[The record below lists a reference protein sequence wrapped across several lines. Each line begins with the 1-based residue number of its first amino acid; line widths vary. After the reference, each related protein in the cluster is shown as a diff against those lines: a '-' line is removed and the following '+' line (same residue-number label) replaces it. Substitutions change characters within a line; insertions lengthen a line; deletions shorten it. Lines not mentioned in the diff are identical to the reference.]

1 MGYTAAIQHSRLTEG
16 LIKAARGDAAG
27 AEASYRGVLSS
38 ADADRDLSWE
48 TRAALAQL
56 RVLQGQPAEADA
68 EFQRAFAIIE
78 RSAADVQRTDHK
90 LSFYSRF
97 DEFQDA
103 YVEFLVSR
111 GDSRRALEVADRGR
125 AHLLREK
132 LREGLPPQALSAAQ
146 FQQSAGAMHAAI
158 LFYWLAPSRSF
169 VWAVSRTGI
178 ALAVLPGEDA
188 IAARVDAYQR
198 LVLRARDPLAEAAPD
213 ARWLY
218 DTLVLPVQSAVPPE
232 SRVVFVPDGALHRI
246 NPETLIAG
254 APAPHYWIEDVTISI
269 APSISVLATAPRAP
283 AGAGAS
289 RAILLIGDPLPSG
302 PEFPRLAHAAREIA
316 RISDQFAPDAR
327 TVYSG
332 AQADRH
338 AYLGSDAARYAF
350 IHFAAHGIANREA
363 PLESAVVL
371 SPTGDA
377 SKLYARDILRI
388 PIRADLVTI
397 SACSGAGSRTYAG
410 EGLVG
415 LTWAFLTSGAS
426 NVIAALWNVD
436 DASTAALMEDLYAR
450 LARGDAPAEALRRSQ
465 LTLVKSSSAYRKPFY
480 WAPFLTYTR
489 SPLPASVQTTAR
501 R

>member
-1 MGYTAAIQHSRLTEG
+1 
-16 LIKAARGDAAG
+16 
-27 AEASYRGVLSS
+27 
-38 ADADRDLSWE
+38 
-48 TRAALAQL
+48 
-56 RVLQGQPAEADA
+56 
-68 EFQRAFAIIE
+68 
-78 RSAADVQRTDHK
+78 
-90 LSFYSRF
+90 
-97 DEFQDA
+97 
-103 YVEFLVSR
+103 
-111 GDSRRALEVADRGR
+111 
-125 AHLLREK
+125 
-132 LREGLPPQALSAAQ
+132 
-146 FQQSAGAMHAAI
+146 
-158 LFYWLAPSRSF
+158 
-169 VWAVSRTGI
+169 
-178 ALAVLPGEDA
+178 
-188 IAARVDAYQR
+188 
-198 LVLRARDPLAEAAPD
+198 VLRSRDPLAEASAD

-218 DTLVLPVQSAVPPE
+218 DTLVLPVQSAVPPG

-269 APSISVLATAPRAP
+269 APSISVLASAPHA
-283 AGAGAS
+283 ASGAGAS
-289 RAILLIGDPLPSG
+289 RAILVIGDPLPSG
-302 PEFPRLAHAAREIA
+302 PEFPRLAHASREIA

-332 AQADRH
+332 AQADRR
-338 AYLGSDAARYAF
+338 AYLGADAARYAF

-371 SPTGDA
+371 SPTDDA
-377 SKLYARDILRI
+377 SKLYARDILGI

-450 LARGDAPAEALRRSQ
+450 LARGDAPAEALRQSK
-465 LTLVKSSSAYRKPFY
+465 LTLVRSSSAYRKPFY

-489 SPLPASVQTTAR
+489 SPLPTSARTAAR
-501 R
+501 P